1 MTFLLSIVSPVYN
14 EEQVI
19 QKFYDVVSAELD
31 KLDKTTYSWELILV
45 NDGSKDGSLDVMR
58 SIAERDSRVRI
69 VDFSK
74 NYGTQIA
81 ASAGIEHA
89 CGDVVITIDS
99 DLQQP
104 PRMIHEMV
112 RLWREGYHHVYTC
125 RTYDESR
132 SWFSQW
138 KSDRF
143 QDMLNF
149 LSGLYLPN
157 GISDFRLL
165 DRRVVDE
172 LNALR
177 ESPRYLRGLIYW
189 LGFKQT
195 GIPFAFDKRAAGETK
210 FTLRHLVNL
219 AFDGIIGFTTKP
231 LRWISYF
238 GMSIALLG
246 ILYASYITVR
256 SFVYS
261 DVPGWS
267 TIVVAIL
274 VLGGVQLL
282 ALGIIGEY
290 VGRIYMATKHRP
302 LYVVQERI
310 NFEQIAEESSKTNSQ
325 QSILSMKE
333 KRTKSA
339 KSA

>member
-1 MTFLLSIVSPVYN
+1 MSLLISVVSPVYN
-14 EEQVI
+14 EEQVLP
-19 QKFYDVVSAELD
+19 KFYDAVSTELD

-45 NDGSKDGSLDVMR
+45 NDGSRDGSLDAMR
-58 SIAERDSRVRI
+58 SIAERDSRVRV
-69 VDFSK
+69 VDLAK
-74 NYGTQIA
+74 NCGTQIA

-89 CGDVVITIDS
+89 RGDAVVTIDS

-104 PRMIHEMV
+104 PRMIHDMI
-112 RLWREGYHHVYTC
+112 RLWQEGYHHVYTC

-132 SWFSQW
+132 SWLSQW

-143 QDMLNF
+143 QDVLNF
-149 LSGLYLPN
+149 FSGLNLPN

-165 DRRVVDE
+165 DRRLVNE

-177 ESPRYLRGLIYW
+177 ESPRYLRGLIYS

-210 FTLRHLVNL
+210 FTLRQLLHLS
-219 AFDGIIGFTTKP
+219 FDGIIGFSTKP

-238 GMSIALLG
+238 GMSVAFVGLVYAAYIAF
-246 ILYASYITVR
+246 R
-256 SFVYS
+256 SFVHA
-261 DVPGWS
+261 DVPGWP

-290 VGRIYMATKHRP
+290 VGRIYMATKKRP
-302 LYVVQERI
+302 LYVVQEHI
-310 NFEQIAEESSKTNSQ
+310 NFEQAVKKSDETNSQ
-325 QSILSMKE
+325 QHVLSIEE
-333 KRTKSA
+333 KKKVA
-339 KSA
+339 

>member
-1 MTFLLSIVSPVYN
+1 MSLLISVVSPVYN
-14 EEQVI
+14 EEQVL
-19 QKFYDVVSAELD
+19 QQFYDAVSAELD
-31 KLDKTTYSWELILV
+31 KLDKTAYSWELILV
-45 NDGSKDGSLDVMR
+45 NDGSRDGSLDVMR
-58 SIAERDSRVRI
+58 SIAKRDGRVRV
-69 VDFSK
+69 VDFAK
-74 NYGTQIA
+74 NCGTQIA
-81 ASAGIEHA
+81 VSAGIEHA
-89 CGDVVITIDS
+89 CGDAVVTIDS

-112 RLWREGYHHVYTC
+112 RLWRKGYHHIYTC

-132 SWFSQW
+132 SWLSQW

-143 QDMLNF
+143 QDVLNY
-149 LSGLYLPN
+149 LSGLSLPN

-165 DRRVVDE
+165 DRRLVNE

-189 LGFKQT
+189 LGFKQI
-195 GIPFAFDKRAAGETK
+195 GIPFAFDKRVAGETK
-210 FTLRHLVNL
+210 FTLRQLINL
-219 AFDGIIGFTTKP
+219 SFDGIIGFSTKP

-238 GMSIALLG
+238 GMSVAFLG
-246 ILYASYITVR
+246 LLYAAYIV
-256 SFVYS
+256 FKAFAYAML
-261 DVPGWS
+261 PGWS
-267 TIVVAIL
+267 TIVVAVL

-290 VGRIYMATKHRP
+290 VGRIYMATKNRP

-310 NFEQIAEESSKTNSQ
+310 NFGQAAEESNEIGSQ
-325 QSILSMKE
+325 QSILSIE
-333 KRTKSA
+333 NEWA